1 MSSVL
6 KTSAYI
12 LAGGKSS
19 RMGTDKGLLLLDG
32 KRLVEHVATTL
43 MNAGLEVTIVSDHA
57 DYQSLNYRV
66 IPDLLKGYGPAGGV
80 YTAMKD
86 AQTDQ
91 LLFCTCDAPSVST
104 ALIDGLL
111 KNSGLAD
118 VLLVKHM
125 DRPEPFP
132 LLIRRSCLNHW
143 ETGIKNGVLKMMQL
157 INLNYYRLLDIETD
171 LGLHPDVLANIN
183 TPEDYRRIT
192 GI

>member
-1 MSSVL
+1 MNSVL

-19 RMGTDKGLLLLDG
+19 RMGTDKGMLLLNG
-32 KRLVEHVATTL
+32 KRLVEHVAETL
-43 MNAGLEVTIVSDHA
+43 HMVGLDVTIVSDHA

-86 AQTDQ
+86 SQADQ
-91 LLFCTCDAPSVST
+91 LLFCTCDAPSISQDLVK
-104 ALIDGLL
+104 GLL
-111 KNSGLAD
+111 MNAGLAD
-118 VLLVKHM
+118 ALLVKYQ

-132 LLIRRSCLNHW
+132 LLIRRSCIHHW

-157 INLNYYRLLDIETD
+157 INLNYCRLMDIESD
-171 LGLHPDVLANIN
+171 LGLSPDLLANIN
-183 TPEDYRRIT
+183 TPDDYKRIS
-192 GI
+192 GD